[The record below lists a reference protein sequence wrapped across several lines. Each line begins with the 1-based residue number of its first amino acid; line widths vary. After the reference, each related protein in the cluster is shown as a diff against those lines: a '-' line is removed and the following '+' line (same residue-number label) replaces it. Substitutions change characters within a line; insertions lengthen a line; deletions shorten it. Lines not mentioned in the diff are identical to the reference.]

1 MQLPTL
7 PKHSFSLA
15 AASASLFLPVPVFAA
30 SSTATGIDASFTTM
44 LTDLT
49 GMLGGNFGAL
59 VLLIALII
67 GIGVYAVTSNI
78 RAVVA
83 SLIVAF
89 LVGYGVDII
98 QGIGGVTASVDM
110 LASLEVSLLD
120 APSSA
125 HPTAQ

>member
-1 MQLPTL
+1 MKLPTL
-7 PKHSFSLA
+7 PTRASALA
-15 AASASLFLPVPVFAA
+15 AAGALFFTPVPVFAA
-30 SSTATGIDASFTTM
+30 STTATGIDASFSTM

-59 VLLIALII
+59 VLLVALII

-78 RAVVA
+78 RSVVA

-110 LASLEVSLLD
+110 LASLDVSVSD
-120 APSSA
+120 TSATA
-125 HPTAQ
+125 HPTVQ

>member
-1 MQLPTL
+1 MQLLNL

-30 SSTATGIDASFTTM
+30 SATATGIDASFSTM

-110 LASLEVSLLD
+110 LASLDVSLLD

>member
-1 MQLPTL
+1 MQFLTL
-7 PKHSFSLA
+7 PKRSGSLA
-15 AASASLFLPVPVFAA
+15 AASVLVVLPIPVFAA
-30 SSTATGIDASFTTM
+30 SATATGIDASFSPM

-98 QGIGGVTASVDM
+98 QGIGGVTASVDI
-110 LASLEVSLLD
+110 LASLDVSLLD
-120 APSSA
+120 APSSV
-125 HPTAQ
+125 HPTVQ